1 MTRTLPDSTTRFDPT
16 RPIETARTPPAWW
29 YIHPDRD
36 AAERR
41 QVLAANW
48 QVVAHQDELTSPGA
62 YVSGCLGGEPWVV
75 IRQENGSLDAFSNV
89 CRHNGT
95 QVAVGRGIT
104 DKLTCPYHGW
114 TYQLDGTLA
123 TAPRLGGVKEFRRED
138 YALPSLPVMELG
150 PLVLVHLNGSG
161 RPLPLDELTRRLDA
175 SGWEGLVR
183 RERRTYELQC
193 NWKVFVD
200 NYLDGG
206 YHVPFLHRDLAEE
219 LDLDGYRT
227 ELFDRYSIQTV
238 APAPDATKRL
248 NRDALYAWVYP
259 NLMINRYGPMMDI
272 NVVVP
277 TGPTSCRVIFDWYF
291 DSTCEDAFIQKALR
305 SSEQVQ
311 NEDIAIC
318 ESLQVGM
325 GSIHF
330 RPGPYAPK
338 VEMGKLQFHRLVHAD
353 MA

>member
-1 MTRTLPDSTTRFDPT
+1 MTGTVSEPWVRFDPT
-16 RPIETARTPPAWW
+16 RPLETARTPPAGW
-29 YIHPDRD
+29 YIEEAR
-36 AAERR
+36 AARERR
-41 QVLAANW
+41 HVLAANW
-48 QVVAHQDELTSPGA
+48 QVVAHRDELASPGDF
-62 YVSGCLGGEPWVV
+62 VSGCQGGEPWVV
-75 IRQENGSLDAFSNV
+75 IRQKDGALAAFSNV

-95 QVAVGRGIT
+95 QVAQGSGTT
-104 DKLTCPYHGW
+104 DALTCPYHGW
-114 TYQLDGTLA
+114 TYHLDGTLA

-138 YALPSLPVMELG
+138 YALPSLPVRELG
-150 PLVLVHLNGSG
+150 PLVLVHLTGDAS
-161 RPLPLDELTRRLDA
+161 PLALDELTRRLDA
-175 SGWEGLVR
+175 SGWEDLVR

-206 YHVPFLHRDLAEE
+206 YHVPFLHGDLAGE

-227 ELFDRYSIQTV
+227 ELFERHSIQTV
-238 APAPDATKRL
+238 GPSPDATKRL
-248 NRDALYAWVYP
+248 NREALYAWVYP

-277 TGPTSCRVIFDWYF
+277 TGPRTCRVIFDWYF
-291 DSTCEDAFIQKALR
+291 DSTCDDAFIQEALR

-311 NEDIAIC
+311 DEDIAIC
-318 ESLQVGM
+318 ESLQIGM